1 MLFTIYKTD
10 IMKLKNFFFL
20 LLFLF
25 GSLSILKAQNFDK
38 SFIDKTMRFDFY
50 HLGNSTEE
58 HISFDQIVSDGIWGG
73 SKTKLRDELR
83 LGKYLFEI
91 VDPESNTIIYSRGYS
106 AIYGEWETTLEAKE
120 KWGVFHESLRFPWP
134 LKKVKL
140 VLNKRNEKNEFDAF
154 WDFEI
159 DPEADYVNP
168 VDLNPL
174 FNIYTALEN
183 GDPVNKLDIVVLP
196 EGYAK
201 EDAEKLRKD
210 VDHLVESLFNY
221 EPFKSRKTDFNIRAI
236 EIIAPNSGCNHPQQ
250 DIYKRSATSVSYGA
264 FGSQRY
270 ALGYDNKKI
279 RDLASAVPYEYTII
293 LMNDSIYGGGG
304 IYNLYITAACD
315 NAFTEYLFVHEFGHH
330 FADLADEYY
339 TSATAYEMGSTII
352 EPWELNVTSQT
363 EKAKIKWFDMI
374 EEDTPVPTPWE
385 KEKVDNHSMEIQK
398 KRAEMRASKVNEAD
412 MEKLFR
418 DQQEWEENVLNNMK
432 YSGKVGAFE
441 GAMYHQ
447 YGIYR
452 SYHNCIMYTR
462 TDFFCPACMR
472 AINMVINQSM
482 E

>member
-1 MLFTIYKTD
+1 MKT
-10 IMKLKNFFFL
+10 KNLFFL
-20 LLFLF
+20 LLLLF
-25 GSLSILKAQNFDK
+25 VTLSMSKAQDYDK
-38 SFIDKTMRFDFY
+38 YFKDKTMRFDFF
-50 HLGNSTEE
+50 HLGNANEE

-73 SKTKLRDELR
+73 SKTKLIDKLR
-83 LGKYLFEI
+83 LGKYFFEI
-91 VDPESNTIIYSRGYS
+91 IDPESNTIIYSRGYS
-106 AIYGEWETTLEAKE
+106 AIYGEWETIPEAKE
-120 KWGVFHESLRFPWP
+120 KWGVFHESVRFPWP
-134 LKKVKL
+134 VKKVTL
-140 VLNKRNEKNEFDAF
+140 VLNKRNEKNEFTPV
-154 WDFEI
+154 WKYEI
-159 DPEADYVNP
+159 DPQADYVNP
-168 VDLNPL
+168 ADLNSL
-174 FNIYTALEN
+174 FNIYNAMEN
-183 GDPVNKLDIVVLP
+183 GDPENKLDIVVLP

-210 VDHLVESLFNY
+210 VDHLIESLFKV
-221 EPFKSRKTDFNIRAI
+221 EPFKSRKNDFNIRAV
-236 EIIAPNSGCNHPQQ
+236 EVIAPNSGCNHPQQ
-250 DIYKRSATSVSYGA
+250 DIYKRPATSVSYGA

-304 IYNLYITAACD
+304 IYNLYSIAACD

-339 TSATAYEMGSTII
+339 TSATAYEMGSTVI

-363 EKAKIKWFDMI
+363 EKEKIKWKELI

-385 KEKVDNHSMEIQK
+385 KEKFDNHSIEVQK
-398 KRAEMRASKVNEAD
+398 KRAEMRAAKSKEAD

-418 DQQEWEENVLNNMK
+418 NQQEWEEEVLNNMK
-432 YSGKVGAFE
+432 YSGKIGAFE

-452 SYHNCIMYTR
+452 SYPNCIMYTR
-462 TDFFCPACMR
+462 TTYFCPACQR
-472 AINMVINQSM
+472 AINMVIDQSV